1 MRVFSKKLQFSIL
14 NNQDTVKV
22 SEFEVTHRDLYT
34 AADRLPVKDGVL
46 DRRLVSEPLQFLLI
60 SNFWMIRVLRRRV
73 RSARRAGCRLWNVL
87 DTMRTSSLLFQ
98 SST

>member
-46 DRRLVSEPLQFLLI
+46 DRRLVSEPLQYRLLI
-60 SNFWMIRVLRRRV
+60 SNFWMLRVLRRRAH
-73 RSARRAGCRLWNVL
+73 SARRAGCRL
-87 DTMRTSSLLFQ
+87 
-98 SST
+98 